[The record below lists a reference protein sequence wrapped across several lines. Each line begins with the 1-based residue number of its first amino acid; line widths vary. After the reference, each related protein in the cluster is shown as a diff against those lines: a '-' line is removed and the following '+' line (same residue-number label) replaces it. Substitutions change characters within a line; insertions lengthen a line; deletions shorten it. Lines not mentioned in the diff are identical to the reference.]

1 MLLIDKKTKQNISKQ
16 SRPITIRPD
25 TYRKNE
31 IIDVL
36 TFISTPTIKQS
47 VKQQKKDFFLKYF
60 MAPKAMHLNATDVI
74 AISIKHNII
83 KIIFEQHFR

>member
-1 MLLIDKKTKQNISKQ
+1 
-16 SRPITIRPD
+16 
-25 TYRKNE
+25 
-31 IIDVL
+31 
-36 TFISTPTIKQS
+36 
-47 VKQQKKDFFLKYF
+47 